1 MLTTAN
7 HPRSSAFALAAAAC
21 LCATAALRAQGTI
34 AFTANPAPQTNAPQG
49 LEGHALAV
57 RVDGSMVLFGGEQAA
72 GLLPGTYTSSNGT
85 WTRRI
90 SILNPTERSDATL
103 AFDSVRNDTLLFGGK
118 DTFGN
123 ALGDT
128 WTFANN
134 QWSYRPTATA
144 PTSRHGHAVA
154 FDAQNG
160 LVVLFGGIDAA
171 QTLLSD
177 TWLWNGSTW
186 QQASPAHAPS
196 ARQEHAM
203 AYDPYRRRVVLFG
216 GAVQT
221 GLRNDVH
228 EWNGTDW
235 TEVLTAVNNGVT
247 WAPRARSQHA
257 MGYDPVSDR
266 IVVHSG
272 QVEGGAVSADTWAWD
287 GAAWVQL
294 LAGSNAPVYRKN
306 AAMGRNATT
315 QRLVAF
321 GGSDGSARFNDASEL
336 VVPVLSR
343 LREYGAA
350 CVGSAG
356 PLELRPVA
364 NAQAALGT
372 TLQMQMTGL
381 ALPFSAGVGF
391 VGLSDQQVSGIP
403 LPVDLGLVGIPG
415 CSAYNSA
422 DIQFPLGVPS
432 GSPLVTQWGLGIPND
447 GVFLGL
453 EIYLQ
458 ALALEGFGF
467 SRFATV
473 TNGVAARIG
482 NAVSVTPVPPPVAS
496 FTATPT
502 AGALPLVVQFTD
514 TSTGGVGAWQWDFD
528 NDGVVD
534 STLQNPTHTYTVA
547 GQFSVRLVGGNF
559 GGTGTVVVAN
569 LVNAGFT
576 YVNPALNMVPVQPG
590 TFQMGSVLIG
600 GAAAPVHTVTITR
613 PFWVGKYEVTQSE
626 YQAIMGS
633 NPSYFS
639 GAQRPVE
646 QVPWNS
652 AMAYC
657 AALSANESAAGR
669 VPAGYQY
676 RLPTE
681 AEWEYV
687 CRAGSTTEWY
697 TGVSLGCAD
706 GSFSG
711 CGIGQAM
718 VVGSYPANPWGIC
731 DMHGN
736 VREWCM
742 DSWDGSMNY
751 PAYAVLDPLITLG
764 SVRVLRG
771 GGWIDAAS
779 GCRSAQRLS
788 SNPTNLGFVAPVIGF
803 RVVLAPVLV
812 P

>member
-1 MLTTAN
+1 MPFTAI
-7 HPRSSAFALAAAAC
+7 PFRLRVLLASAVAAFPLA
-21 LCATAALRAQGTI
+21 AQGTI
-34 AFTANPAPQTNAPQG
+34 AFTANPAPQVNAPQG

-57 RVDGSMVLFGGEQAA
+57 RADGSMVLFGGAQAA

-90 SILNPTERSDATL
+90 SILNPTERSEATF
-103 AFDSVRNDTLLFGGK
+103 AFDAARNETLLFGGK

-123 ALGDT
+123 ALPDT

-134 QWSYRPTATA
+134 QWNYRPTATSPQA
-144 PTSRHGHAVA
+144 RHGHAVA
-154 FDAQNG
+154 YDAQNG
-160 LVVLFGGIDAA
+160 VVVLFGGMDAT
-171 QTLLSD
+171 QTLLAD
-177 TWLWNGSTW
+177 TWLWNGTSW
-186 QQASPAHAPS
+186 QQASPVHSPS
-196 ARQEHAM
+196 ARTEHAM
-203 AYDPYRRRVVLFG
+203 AYDQYRRRIVLFG
-216 GAVQT
+216 GQAQS

-235 TEVLTAVNNGVT
+235 AEILTAVNNGVT

-266 IVVHSG
+266 IVVHAG
-272 QVEGGAVSADTWAWD
+272 QVEGGTVVADTWAWD
-287 GAAWVQL
+287 GTAWVQL
-294 LAGSNAPVYRKN
+294 LASGNAPVYRKN

-315 QRLVAF
+315 QRLVPF
-321 GGSDGSARFNDASEL
+321 GGADGASLYADASEL
-336 VVPVLSR
+336 IVPVLSR

-356 PLELRPVA
+356 PLQLRPVA

-415 CSAYNSA
+415 CNAYNSA

-432 GSPLVTQWGLGIPND
+432 GSPLVTQWGLAIPND

-473 TNGVAARIG
+473 TNGIAARIG

-502 AGALPLVVQFTD
+502 IGFLPLVVQFTD
-514 TSTGGVGAWQWDFD
+514 TSTGSVGAWQWDFD

-534 STLQNPTHTYTVA
+534 STLQNPTHTYTTA
-547 GQFSVRLVGGNF
+547 GQFSVRLVVGNF
-559 GGTGTVVVAN
+559 GGTNSSLRPN
-569 LVNAGFT
+569 LIYAG
-576 YVNPALNMVPVQPG
+576 VSPNPALNMVTIQPG
-590 TFQMGSVLIG
+590 TFSMGSLIG
-600 GAAAPVHTVTITR
+600 LDYERPVHLVSITR
-613 PFWVGKYEVTQSE
+613 PFWVGKYEVTQVDF
-626 YQAIMGS
+626 QARMGA
-633 NPSYFS
+633 NPSIYQGS
-639 GAQRPVE
+639 SYPDAPQRPVDS
-646 QVPWNS
+646 VSWIS
-652 AMAYC
+652 AVNYC
-657 AALSANESAAGR
+657 DALNAAETLAGR
-669 VPAGYQY
+669 VPPGYQY

-681 AEWEYV
+681 AEWEYC
-687 CRAGSTTEWY
+687 CRAGTTTEWN
-697 TGVSLGCAD
+697 TGSGLSPLQANY
-706 GSFSG
+706 GST
-711 CGIGQAM
+711 QTR
-718 VVGSYPANPWGIC
+718 VVGSYAANPWGLF
-731 DMHGN
+731 DTHGN
-736 VREWCM
+736 VWEWCL
-742 DSWDGSMNY
+742 DSWDVSVNY
-751 PAYAVLDPLITLG
+751 PSSQVSDPLVLG
-764 SVRVLRG
+764 HAGRVFRG
-771 GGWIDAAS
+771 GGWAFGDTD
-779 GCRSAQRLS
+779 CRSAYRGYYYS
-788 SNPTNLGFVAPVIGF
+788 GSPNGPYIGF
-803 RVVLAPVLV
+803 RIVLAPILV